1 MNRFAAILSIIVVVL
16 ITLTGSVPVLGII
29 LLG

>member
-1 MNRFAAILSIIVVVL
+1 MNRFAAILSIVVVL
-16 ITLTGSVPVLGII
+16 ISLTGSVPVLGII